1 MVDCCALSAVGSLL
15 NPSTA
20 MRSSLVSRSC
30 SGLCHD
36 RRSYS
41 CFFTTITR
49 FTFNISRNKCTPL
62 MAAAT
67 EGVNTFV
74 LGSAEAIVVCRDL
87 APGGAGILLIA
98 TSCSCGKVI
107 YGGADRAKRLC

>member
-1 MVDCCALSAVGSLL
+1 
-15 NPSTA
+15 
-20 MRSSLVSRSC
+20 
-30 SGLCHD
+30 
-36 RRSYS
+36 
-41 CFFTTITR
+41 
-49 FTFNISRNKCTPL
+49 